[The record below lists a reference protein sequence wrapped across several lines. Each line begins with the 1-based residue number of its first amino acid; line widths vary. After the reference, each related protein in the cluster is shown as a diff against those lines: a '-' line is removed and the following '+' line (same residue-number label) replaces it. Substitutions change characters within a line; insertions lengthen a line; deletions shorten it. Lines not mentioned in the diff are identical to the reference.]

1 MKITHLFALTLG
13 AALIAA
19 PAFAQQ
25 DQDKPADAPKAQ
37 EKAPA
42 DKDKVVK
49 PEADKAKPAEKTD
62 EKSAPK
68 SDARRMPQ
76 SDQEPNAQ
84 DRDHR
89 GNADAK
95 RGGDEDRD
103 KQAHYQF
110 KGDARTKL
118 RSSYKNITT
127 VNRGSRVTI
136 VRQQVLPVEIR
147 TQIEPVPVDVV
158 SYLGPPPAGFM
169 FGFVDGYCVVYDPN
183 TFFVIEVID
192 LM

>member
-25 DQDKPADAPKAQ
+25 DQDKPAEAPKAQ

-42 DKDKVVK
+42 DKDKAVK

-62 EKSAPK
+62 EKAAPK

-76 SDQEPNAQ
+76 SDQEPAA
-84 DRDHR
+84 DRDNR

-103 KQAHYQF
+103 KQAHYSF

-118 RSSYKNITT
+118 RSSYKSITT
-127 VNRGSRVTI
+127 VNRSSRVTI
-136 VRQQVLPVEIR
+136 VRQQVMPVEIR
-147 TQIEPVPVDVV
+147 TRIEPVPVDVV

>member
-42 DKDKVVK
+42 DKDKAAK
-49 PEADKAKPAEKTD
+49 DKAAADKAKPAEKTD

-76 SDQEPNAQ
+76 SDQESGAQ
-84 DRDHR
+84 
-89 GNADAK
+89 DAK
-95 RGGDEDRD
+95 RGNAGDENRD
-103 KQAHYQF
+103 KAAHYQF
-110 KGDARTKL
+110 KGDAKAKL

-127 VNRGSRVTI
+127 VNRSSRVTI
-136 VRQQVLPVEIR
+136 MRQQVLPVEIR
-147 TQIEPVPVDVV
+147 TQIEPVPVEVV
-158 SYLGPPPAGFM
+158 SYLGPPPAGFV
-169 FGFVDGYCVVYDPN
+169 FGFVNGYCVVYDPN

-192 LM
+192 LD